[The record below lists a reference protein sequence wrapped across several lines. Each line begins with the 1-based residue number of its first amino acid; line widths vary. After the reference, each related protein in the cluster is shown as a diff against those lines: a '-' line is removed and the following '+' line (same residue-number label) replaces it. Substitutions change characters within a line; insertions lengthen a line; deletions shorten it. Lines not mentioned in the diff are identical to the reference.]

1 MTNPILRVGAN
12 IEYPGIVGKAKES
25 IVQAHEL
32 PLDADHTTSMNT
44 LAYLAGCAAS
54 MMTFVSQEIAV
65 DVVNYDELTEY
76 EKMHARELLVVL
88 STMYTGKGADH
99 VFGMRIKVK
108 LELELPSPR
117 ALIYDLKG

>member
-1 MTNPILRVGAN
+1 MTNPILRVGEN
-12 IEYPGIVGKAKES
+12 IEFPGLVGRAKES
-25 IVQAHEL
+25 IIQVQEV

-54 MMTFVSQEIAV
+54 MISFVAQEISV
-65 DVVNYDELTEY
+65 DVVNYGELTEY
-76 EKMHARELLVVL
+76 EKMRARELLVVL
-88 STMYTGKGADH
+88 STMYTGKEADQ
-99 VFGMRIKVK
+99 VFGIRIKVK